1 MGEKSYATLA
11 CSLLDN
17 QKVSGNLWLF
27 KPKEQMFSESE
38 VRLVEQVA
46 NQCAIAIR
54 QSRLFQA
61 AQAQIQ
67 ELKQLHQLRMIS

>member
-1 MGEKSYATLA
+1 MQTAWSVTFATLA

-17 QKVSGNLWLF
+17 QEVSGNLWLF

-46 NQCAIAIR
+46 NQCGSVMLKIAFMPIPT
-54 QSRLFQA
+54 LFL
-61 AQAQIQ
+61 
-67 ELKQLHQLRMIS
+67 ESH